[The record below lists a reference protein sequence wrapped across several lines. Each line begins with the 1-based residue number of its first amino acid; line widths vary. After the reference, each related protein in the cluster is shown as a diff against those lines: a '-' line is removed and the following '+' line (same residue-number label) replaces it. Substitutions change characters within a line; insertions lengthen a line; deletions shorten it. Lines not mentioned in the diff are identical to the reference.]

1 MPAGWVAAHAPPVP
15 TSLHTTDRSLLSYRV
30 AVGLLCAVF
39 LFSALLT
46 VVDLDGTQAELRKLG
61 FPDYFAWPQTVAKVL
76 GVVAVL
82 SRRSRTLAL
91 FAYAGFLFD
100 MLLALTAHIAER
112 DSGGWLAVAG
122 LVIWGFAVREDRRR
136 FGPATY

>member
-1 MPAGWVAAHAPPVP
+1 ML
-15 TSLHTTDRSLLSYRV
+15 TSLRTPDRSLLRYRL

-39 LFSALLT
+39 VFSALLT
-46 VVDLDGTQAELRKLG
+46 VVDPDGTEAELRMLG

-100 MLLALTAHIAER
+100 MLLALTAHVAER
-112 DSGGWLAVAG
+112 DSGVWLAVGG
-122 LVIWGFAVREDRRR
+122 LVIWGFAFREDRRR
-136 FGPATY
+136 FGPIAY

>member
-1 MPAGWVAAHAPPVP
+1 MT
-15 TSLHTTDRSLLSYRV
+15 TSLRTPDRTLLAYRV
-30 AVGLLCAVF
+30 AVGALCAVF

-46 VVDLDGTQAELRKLG
+46 VVDLDGTEAELRKLG

-76 GVVAVL
+76 GVAAVL

-100 MLLALTAHIAER
+100 MLLALAAHVAER
-112 DSGGWLAVAG
+112 DSGVWLAAGG
-122 LVIWGFAVREDRRR
+122 LVVWAFAFAADRRR